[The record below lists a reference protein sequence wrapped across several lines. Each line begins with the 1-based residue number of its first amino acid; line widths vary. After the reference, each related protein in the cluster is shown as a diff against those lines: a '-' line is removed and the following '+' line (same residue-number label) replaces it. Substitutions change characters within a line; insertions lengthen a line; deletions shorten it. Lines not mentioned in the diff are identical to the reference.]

1 MRLSPQR
8 HTLAVLRILLNL
20 TQKEMAELAGCSRP
34 TIQAVELGKLHLSD
48 RLAGLI
54 ALRTGVAL
62 KWLLDNDVSVPP
74 LTREGSPF
82 TMEVFHETRAL
93 ASSTPPSPLNRM
105 QPIVAFSANI
115 FRLGNLLLQ
124 AHKIQK
130 SQLCAYKIAKAFD
143 DLEDQFGVSDSDDE
157 YFGSPMSLS
166 GPTEKPF
173 YEALSPLLE
182 QFSKGIHAVSPG
194 KPTPL
199 QGPLKF
205 TITRDGQITATA
217 ASAED
222 SKAPQSGKPK
232 VGAKAK
238 GGRSKR
244 AR

>member
-8 HTLAVLRILLNL
+8 HTLAVLRTLLNL
-20 TQKEMAELAGCSRP
+20 TQKEMDELAECSRP
-34 TIQAVELGKLHLSD
+34 TIQAVELGKLHLSE

-62 KWLLDNDVSVPP
+62 KWLLDNDVSLPP
-74 LTREGSPF
+74 VTREGSPF
-82 TMEVFHETRAL
+82 TMEFFHETRAL
-93 ASSTPPSPLNRM
+93 ASSRQPSPLNRM

-115 FRLGNLLLQ
+115 FRLGNLLVQ
-124 AHKIQK
+124 AHKTQK

-157 YFGSPMSLS
+157 YFGSTMSLS
-166 GPTEKPF
+166 GPIEKPF

-182 QFSKGIHAVSPG
+182 QFSKGIHAVSSG

-205 TITRDGQITATA
+205 IITRDGQITATA
-217 ASAED
+217 ARTED
-222 SKAPQSGKPK
+222 SKATQGAKPK
-232 VGAKAK
+232 VRPKT
-238 GGRSKR
+238 KR
-244 AR
+244 ARRKRPR